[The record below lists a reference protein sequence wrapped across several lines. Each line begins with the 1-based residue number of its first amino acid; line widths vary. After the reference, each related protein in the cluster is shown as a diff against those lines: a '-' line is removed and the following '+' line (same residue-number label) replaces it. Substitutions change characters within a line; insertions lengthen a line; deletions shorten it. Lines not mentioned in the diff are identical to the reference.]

1 MNPSGYTV
9 HSLPANSTRGR
20 LTFLGTGTS
29 MGVPVV
35 ACDCAVCQ
43 SADLRNNRWRSS
55 ALVQVNGRQLVI
67 DCGPDFRLQ
76 MLRAGIKHID
86 AILLTHGHYDHMSGL
101 DDVRAFNWQTN
112 GPMPIYAEHNVH
124 NDMRK
129 RFDYAFHDY
138 KYPGVPEYTLVEI
151 TELPFQCMGV
161 DVMPVRVWH
170 HRLPV
175 MGFRIGQMAYVT
187 DTNRID
193 DEELQKL
200 MGLDVLVISGLRFE
214 PHISHYTLPEALE
227 VIAKVKPRRAFIT
240 HIGHQL
246 GLHDEVESQL
256 PENVKLAFDGLM
268 IEFDV

>member
-1 MNPSGYTV
+1 
-9 HSLPANSTRGR
+9 
-20 LTFLGTGTS
+20 
-29 MGVPVV
+29 
-35 ACDCAVCQ
+35 
-43 SADLRNNRWRSS
+43 
-55 ALVQVNGRQLVI
+55 
-67 DCGPDFRLQ
+67 
-76 MLRAGIKHID
+76 
-86 AILLTHGHYDHMSGL
+86 
-101 DDVRAFNWQTN
+101 
-112 GPMPIYAEHNVH
+112 
-124 NDMRK
+124 
-129 RFDYAFHDY
+129 
-138 KYPGVPEYTLVEI
+138 
-151 TELPFQCMGV
+151 MGV

-227 VIAKVKPRRAFIT
+227 VIAKVKPRRAYIT